1 MFCDPYTL
9 KVAPHKYYYPC
20 QRTHYKYSMCHY
32 HWVEKHKGE
41 DFKTCKECK
50 DDFDSDLEDSENAE
64 IRIKTKKAEILC
76 HGCKK
81 QITNSD
87 DIGYWK
93 YDSKNKKAN
102 YYCKNSKCVKIK

>member
-1 MFCDPYTL
+1 
-9 KVAPHKYYYPC
+9 
-20 QRTHYKYSMCHY
+20 MCHY